1 MTPDTASLLIFFALV
16 LFLIPLVMGFAGKNK
31 MG

>member
-1 MTPDTASLLIFFALV
+1 MFPGSASLMIFFALV
-16 LFLIPLVMGFAGKNK
+16 LFLVPLMMGFAGKNK

>member
-1 MTPDTASLLIFFALV
+1 MTPESASLMIFFAIV
-16 LFLIPLVMGFAGKNK
+16 LFFVPLIMGFAGKNK